1 MMKKTY
7 KTPQMEVVKIQTAS
21 MLAGSTQSIGFGGGY
36 QNVGGA
42 ASRDYYYDEE
52 QNLYNISS
60 QLVNLVRAAAFQR
73 KGAALFYTTAAQ

>member
-21 MLAGSTQSIGFGGGY
+21 MLAASTQSIGFGVGN
-36 QNVGGA
+36 QDVGGA

-52 QNLYNISS
+52 QNLYISS

>member
-1 MMKKTY
+1 MKKTY

-36 QNVGGA
+36 QDVGGA

-52 QNLYNISS
+52 QNLYISS